1 LSGIGGTMT
10 EDETLQRILV
20 RIPAKNLKNR
30 KWITTREA
38 LLRKLFELA
47 KDGHPPSVQM
57 LMSFYQRLEYLNQ

>member
-1 LSGIGGTMT
+1 MT

-20 RIPAKNLKNR
+20 RILDKRIRAKNVRNR

-38 LLRKLFELA
+38 PLRKLFELA